1 MHDLLECLKKLDA
14 EQIIYCLSLKLSAGE
29 VAKRRPENL
38 LAFIENSDK
47 SPGNKWY
54 WYQAIQHPEKLRDQL
69 VSLLERVFELYQ
81 PIYEQFEQEVLAFEQ
96 EFSLSDVMDDEEQN
110 AKLLEKDTQVF
121 VLSPMFID
129 SFLEKVPD
137 FTSYSLVL
145 STRSSQLSKAES
157 ELNDETL
164 ALTLKTLGDE
174 TRYKVLIELIQPHA
188 KNKDIAKKL
197 GLTRASISFHT
208 QKLLNSGLLELVV
221 DDDSVKYT
229 VNKELIQKIIEK
241 FKQDLT

>member
-1 MHDLLECLKKLDA
+1 M
-14 EQIIYCLSLKLSAGE
+14 
-29 VAKRRPENL
+29 
-38 LAFIENSDK
+38 
-47 SPGNKWY
+47 
-54 WYQAIQHPEKLRDQL
+54 
-69 VSLLERVFELYQ
+69 LERVFELYQ

-137 FTSYSLVL
+137 FTSYSLIL

-241 FKQDLT
+241 FKQDLK

>member
-1 MHDLLECLKKLDA
+1 MLECLKKLDA
-14 EQIIYCLSLKLSAGE
+14 EQIIYCLSLKLSKGE
-29 VAKRRPENL
+29 VAKERPENL

-47 SPGNKWY
+47 SPENKWY
-54 WYQAIQHPEKLRDQL
+54 WYQAIQHPEQLRDQL

-81 PIYEQFEQEVLAFEQ
+81 PIYEQFEQEVLAFER

-110 AKLLEKDTQVF
+110 AKLFERTHKHLFCHPCLLTLFSKR
-121 VLSPMFID
+121 
-129 SFLEKVPD
+129 FLISLP
-137 FTSYSLVL
+137 LVL

-164 ALTLKTLGDE
+164 AQTLKTLGDE

-188 KNKDIAKKL
+188 KNKDIAKNW
-197 GLTRASISFHT
+197 GLQSLYLIPYAEAPKFW
-208 QKLLNSGLLELVV
+208 LAELVV